1 MTLQHQTDT
10 LDIEGLFPDGTH
22 LIGGEWVSAR
32 GGDTI
37 PVLDPATGE
46 TLATVP
52 RGGPDDVTDKSVI
65 IDGRA

>member
-1 MTLQHQTDT
+1 MTLQQPTDT
-10 LDIEGLFPDGTH
+10 LEIQTLFADGTH
-22 LIGGEWVSAR
+22 LIGGEWVPAR

-37 PVLDPATGE
+37 AVINPATGE

-52 RGGPDDVTDKSVI
+52 RGGPDDVSDAVI